1 MADAWPGGL
10 SRLILLACVAAPA
23 PGCALF
29 RKQHTLE
36 TGYQYQPLNSTSVQ
50 RRAFYADPYSI
61 EARRAEAERQQR
73 ARDMGTLPGLQ

>member
-1 MADAWPGGL
+1 MTCL
-10 SRLILLACVAAPA
+10 LLAAVSVATMSSI
-23 PGCALF
+23 GCSLF
-29 RKQHTLE
+29 RPDHTLE

-73 ARDMGTLPGLQ
+73 ARDMGALQGIGQ